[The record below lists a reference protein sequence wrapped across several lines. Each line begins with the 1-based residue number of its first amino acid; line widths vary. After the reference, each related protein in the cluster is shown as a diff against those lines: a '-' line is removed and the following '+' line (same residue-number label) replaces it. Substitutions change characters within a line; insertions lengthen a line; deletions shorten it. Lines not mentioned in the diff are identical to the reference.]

1 MPPPLVANPE
11 YNSLPAF
18 HARLRSARRILALCG
33 AGLSAGSGLP
43 TFRGAGGYW
52 RGHEAASLATPE
64 AFAAD
69 PGLVWLFYAYRR
81 HAALRARPNA
91 GHAALAALAERAGPA
106 RGLDFLCLSQNVD
119 GLHRRAGHDESKGLR
134 LLHGSLFDLKCDRC
148 DWVERDNYDD
158 PLCESLAAAS
168 EDGVALEALL
178 DPRKELARIPRR
190 ELPRCPRCETGLKRP
205 GVVWFGEALD
215 EDMLRGVDRWI
226 RDGGEVAVVLV
237 VGTSAVVQPAASYVY
252 GAQGPGTS
260 IVTVNLDA
268 ETRENLEELGP
279 RDFAFAGDA
288 AELLP
293 KLLEPIIG
301 RMKEDGTFAA
311 EE

>member
-1 MPPPLVANPE
+1 MPPANPS

-18 HARLRSARRILALCG
+18 HARLRSARRVLALCG

-52 RGHEAASLATPE
+52 RDHEATALATPS

-81 HAALRARPNA
+81 HMALKARPNA
-91 GHAALAALAERAGPA
+91 GHRALAELA
-106 RGLDFLCLSQNVD
+106 RVGGGGEGGVDFLCLSQNVD
-119 GLHRRAGHDESKGLR
+119 GLHQRAGHEEGRLR
-134 LLHGSLFDLKCDRC
+134 LLHGSLFDLKCERC
-148 DWVERDNYDD
+148 DWTERGNFDD
-158 PLCESLAAAS
+158 PISERLRPAS
-168 EDGVALEALL
+168 EDLGLDRLL
-178 DPRKELARIPRR
+178 DPKGEVARIPRE
-190 ELPRCPRCETGLKRP
+190 ELPHCPKCGTGLKRP
-205 GVVWFGEALD
+205 GVVWFGESLD
-215 EDMLRGVDRWI
+215 GEMLKGVNRWI
-226 RDGGEVAVVLV
+226 HEDEVDVVLV
-237 VGTSAVVQPAASYVY
+237 IGTSAVVHPAAGYVY
-252 GAQGPGTS
+252 KAQGPSTS

-268 ETRENLEELGP
+268 ENRENLRELGP

-301 RMKEDGTFAA
+301 RMREDGAFGG